1 MVWIGRV
8 GGILGRRRGIIGV
21 DSDDS
26 DVDLDL

>member
-8 GGILGRRRGIIGV
+8 GRILGRRRAITGV

-26 DVDLDL
+26 DVGFI